1 MDEDLSAL
9 LVDVPPDGFVPAD
22 PDDYQVGPLDLE
34 AAAASE
40 PDREAE
46 RSLLVTR
53 GFERGYARAWTRT
66 DDLVMVLVYRFASAE
81 GAEAY
86 LRDGLE
92 LALGRGAE
100 PFEVA
105 GVDGAHGFSRVEEAG
120 DGPLVAHAVVY
131 VRGRDFFLVLV
142 ASPGPGLGAEDA
154 RTLVRRQVGTGTY
167 TPDGE

>member
-1 MDEDLSAL
+1 MDEDLSTL
-9 LVDVPPDGFVPAD
+9 LVDVPPDGFAPAE

-53 GFERGYARAWTRT
+53 GFERGYAKAWTRT
-66 DDLVMVLVYRFASAE
+66 DDLVMALVYRFASAE

-100 PFEVA
+100 PFDVA
-105 GVDGAHGFSRVEEAG
+105 EVDGAHGFSRVE

-131 VRGRDFFLVLV
+131 VRGRDFFLVLL
-142 ASPGPGLGAEDA
+142 ASPGSGLGPEDA
-154 RTLVRRQVGTGTY
+154 RTLVRRQAGTGTH